1 MFGSV
6 AATQTTSMGPFST
19 SSLFTS
25 PNSTAN
31 LPSTGW
37 SQPTYNN
44 SFGMTQNIQPNPPTL
59 GTSNFPSVSGGQ
71 NYATSY
77 PINSLNQLP
86 DIQQM
91 KEAFNLQS
99 SSCRFRYIFY
109 NASTMAAT
117 VAQQVPQGMD
127 STLWEQ
133 IQRNN
138 PDPSRLVPVQLS
150 GFDELQTRIQQ
161 QSTRVQEHLQALT
174 GIENILSE
182 CSDIER
188 TQCALKLAEFRNR
201 YYTLFRRLVQ
211 FIGRVWCLLSRG
223 RALRI
228 EENQMKDALEALQRR
243 VSSPGELHDKL
254 ADLIELFRTNISLQ
268 KFNELHKQTSLRK
281 ESLERI
287 YRVISKQ
294 QEGLDLLLQVSYQL
308 ESDLNI
314 LADGLKSLV
323 SNAMA

>member
-1 MFGSV
+1 
-6 AATQTTSMGPFST
+6 
-19 SSLFTS
+19 
-25 PNSTAN
+25 
-31 LPSTGW
+31 
-37 SQPTYNN
+37 
-44 SFGMTQNIQPNPPTL
+44 
-59 GTSNFPSVSGGQ
+59 
-71 NYATSY
+71 
-77 PINSLNQLP
+77 
-86 DIQQM
+86 
-91 KEAFNLQS
+91 
-99 SSCRFRYIFY
+99 
-109 NASTMAAT
+109 MAAT

-201 YYTLFRRLVQ
+201 YYTLFR
-211 FIGRVWCLLSRG
+211 
-223 RALRI
+223 RI